1 MTPILEPHSPGV
13 TLILPTDPVSGLQA
27 ASFQTWMESVLR
39 YSDRIVV
46 DLSRVHFMDSAGCS
60 VLLWVH
66 KQILERGGRLV
77 LCGLQSGVRAL
88 FEILRLSRVLTICPS
103 REAALHSVSAGLPPA
118 PDVEIVTLVTAPAA
132 G

>member
-1 MTPILEPHSPGV
+1 MTPLLEKHPPGV

-27 ASFQTWMESVLR
+27 ASFQSWMESVLR

-46 DLSRVHFMDSAGCS
+46 DLSRVHFMDSAGCG

-66 KQILERGGRLV
+66 KQIVERGGRLA
-77 LCGLQSGVRAL
+77 LCGLLSGVRAL
-88 FEILRLSRVLTICPS
+88 FEILRLSRVLTICAS
-103 REAALHSVSAGLPPA
+103 REDALHTVAAGLS
-118 PDVEIVTLVTAPAA
+118 PDVEVLPAITVPAA